1 MVNRRKFVVT
11 IGASTVLPAVSAA
24 LGRPVAKPAQT
35 GVGARA
41 RVDLNGQW
49 ERRIDGDLYD
59 VVQVPSSLRP
69 SGYYHLKREFLLPEL
84 SAHRRAIL
92 HFDAITYFG
101 RVFVN
106 GAELGA
112 MGPYVPYEFDFTRQA
127 KKGSNTVEVAI
138 ADLTPDPSGAGKDE
152 LALGVN
158 PGWEAYGGIIR
169 DVYAEARPAAFIDN
183 VRFRYKLNADYTK
196 AICRAQVMVSSST
209 DTSGH
214 VEAVLLRGAAVV
226 ARAQKT
232 ASIPS
237 ASSEIE
243 VSFDVAVPVLWS
255 PEGPNLYELRA
266 SLRSD
271 HGEDRWSCRTGFRE
285 VVTRGTDFLLNGRR
299 LVLKGVAR
307 HDMWK
312 EQGFT
317 LTRQQMEQDM
327 RMISRSAPTS
337 SVRSITLT
345 IATWS
350 SSRTNTGCS

>member
-1 MVNRRKFVVT
+1 MESQKRRRDMVNRRKFVAT

-24 LGRPVAKPAQT
+24 LGRPVPKPTET

-41 RVDLNGQW
+41 RVDLSGQW

-84 SAHRRAIL
+84 SVHERAIL

-101 RVFVN
+101 RAFVN
-106 GAELGA
+106 GAELGT

-169 DVYAEARPAAFIDN
+169 DVYAEVRPAAFIDN
-183 VRFRYKLNADYTK
+183 VRFGYKLDADYTK

-214 VEAVLLRGAAVV
+214 VEVVLLRGAAVV
-226 ARAQKT
+226 ARAQKA
-232 ASIPS
+232 ASTRVG
-237 ASSEIE
+237 SS
-243 VSFDVAVPVLWS
+243 
-255 PEGPNLYELRA
+255 
-266 SLRSD
+266 
-271 HGEDRWSCRTGFRE
+271 
-285 VVTRGTDFLLNGRR
+285 
-299 LVLKGVAR
+299 
-307 HDMWK
+307 
-312 EQGFT
+312 
-317 LTRQQMEQDM
+317 
-327 RMISRSAPTS
+327 
-337 SVRSITLT
+337 
-345 IATWS
+345 
-350 SSRTNTGCS
+350 